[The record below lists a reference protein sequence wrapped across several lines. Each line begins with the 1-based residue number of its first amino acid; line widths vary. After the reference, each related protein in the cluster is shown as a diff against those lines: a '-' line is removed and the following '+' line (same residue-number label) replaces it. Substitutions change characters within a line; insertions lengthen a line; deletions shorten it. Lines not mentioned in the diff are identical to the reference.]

1 MLAPLDILWAFIGL
15 ILTVGGTFVE
25 AAWVLGDRG
34 LQSQPL
40 GITFQVGAVLLVGCL
55 AGRNAGALS
64 QISYLIL
71 GLMWLP
77 VFGQGGGLGYVWQ
90 PTFGYLL
97 GFVPGAWLCGHMAFR
112 SRPRLEHLALSGLS
126 GLLTIHVFGLA
137 YLAFLYFFVG
147 IAPEPWAAL
156 WRNAYLYSLAPL
168 GSQLVVVCAV
178 AVASYFLR
186 RLLFS

>member
-1 MLAPLDILWAFIGL
+1 MLAPLDILWAFVGL

-25 AAWVLGDRG
+25 AAWMWGDRG
-34 LQSQPL
+34 LQSQSL

-55 AGRNAGALS
+55 GGKNAGALS

-77 VFGQGGGLGYVWQ
+77 VFGQGGGLDYVWQ

-97 GFVPGAWLCGHMAFR
+97 GFVPGAWLCGRMAFR
-112 SRPRLEHLALSGLS
+112 SPLRLENLALSGLS
-126 GLLTIHVFGLA
+126 GLLAIHVFGLA
-137 YLAFLYFFVG
+137 YLTFLYLFVG
-147 IAPEPWAAL
+147 ISSEPWAFL
-156 WRNAYLYSLAPL
+156 WQDVRFYSLAPL
-168 GSQLVVVCAV
+168 GGQLVVVCAV

-186 RLLFS
+186 RLLLV